1 MSPSHVLEP
10 TYRAIKERLMAG
22 NWAPGA
28 RLEAARM
35 ADELGVSMTPVRDSL
50 NRLAGER
57 MVELVFGDGFRVI
70 RLTEQRLRDMLA
82 FNQSVL
88 LQTLDRPSGPALFP
102 DGASAP
108 TAHADRV
115 ARVFAS
121 IVARTNNGEAL
132 ETIRSLNDRLYA
144 ARSQDVLLFVGVD
157 SEIESLEYLHSG
169 DEVTDLRQGLIAYHR
184 RRRDKAAETIGL
196 LEKQGS

>member
-22 NWAPGA
+22 AWAPGA
-28 RLEAARM
+28 RLEAVRL

-57 MVELVFGDGFRVI
+57 MVELVSGDGFRVI

-88 LQTLDRPSGPALFP
+88 LQAVDRLSDPTPFP
-102 DGASAP
+102 DEAGAG
-108 TAHADRV
+108 TMYADRI
-115 ARVFAS
+115 ARLFAS
-121 IVARTNNGEAL
+121 IVARANNGEAL
-132 ETIRSLNDRLYA
+132 EIIRSLNDRLYA
-144 ARSQDVLLFVGVD
+144 ARSKDVSLFVGVD
-157 SEIESLEYLHSG
+157 TEIESLEYLHLS
-169 DEVTDLRQGLIAYHR
+169 DEITDLRHGLIAYHWR
-184 RRRDKAAETIGL
+184 RLARAADTIRL
-196 LEKQGS
+196 LENSGS